1 MDKFWENYIK
11 TRPAD
16 SKGAFD
22 AFKKMNQEPRTMV
35 AELTNMN
42 TPDLEQSPDSFLR
55 PGETLE
61 DWDVTFRRPNADG
74 GRAGYN
80 DGQLVTPSVDGS
92 RPGYAGRYEDTEYG
106 SRVKYDTKLKKY
118 VKRVA
123 RTVDGKKNYNVYIE
137 QKPNENMK
145 QFLERVAEK
154 GKSQISR
161 AKIARDKINL
171 EQRMYTNNWTKNWLD
186 QNLEKYGVRKFDKM
200 LKDMSNAWQKHVPKI
215 KIPGSDTSAWTTK
228 VLKLPNITTSR
239 GLESAVTKRP
249 FTYEGFTF
257 YTNLESSD
265 DLISKSKSQW
275 RKAFFK
281 NKIRTIPNLEKK
293 IKAYFDFINTPGVGT
308 KKTMAFKEFADKDV
322 LYILS
327 NEDSGLVKASRYEL
341 FNSFKSL
348 AKPYNDFTSKINRSE
363 TWKKNAN
370 LIEEKLGLKKNSI
383 KNSLTAEGKKIKKL
397 FDLKGLPDGLGY
409 SIEHG
414 QGISAAA
421 KTGNVE
427 IMKRAVNDLIGTTRR
442 HNTQLGF
449 HGFEANRN
457 ALIREI
463 TEGRNVKEN
472 IKSLNTLAKDVY
484 KDFGLKGNMYS
495 IKNGVLTSKPIS
507 TALTETDRF
516 RQYAIQLAKDP
527 EGLAFIKKRHG
538 SLENMLSLLCTKK
551 ASGGRIGYQSGTVV
565 GGTLRCGVKQFNKNL
580 KTGNTNSALMKR
592 ILARGGNILKEGAK
606 QLNPA
611 ELLRLRNLIGP
622 TALGFMAAFEAGAIT
637 DDHLRK
643 GTPWNEAFAKNWLT
657 KSFLP
662 YSEEFARQ
670 KNLLQSGQ
678 LDTDAQK
685 IYALDMMKYEKLWK
699 EMDRIEGMKSDQL
712 LEQGGYGMIDGSQI
726 VTDEAIADAEANVN
740 RILEDLDSRDSFRNT
755 GKQMENIRAMD
766 EMEAIRMAKPK
777 TFNIGDMEI
786 QYSDGYSPIFGK
798 LGTRLVNKLAAP
810 PRKRT
815 GPMTAKRE
823 MKIDYSLPTYD
834 KAITT
839 PLDADQLQ
847 AYAEYHRDI
856 GDLEPREELPQWY
869 IDELQQ
875 REKWRQLFEKNPS
888 GLLGTQY
895 NADGGRA
902 GYMGGGM
909 TGIRRPSAIPPESGP
924 QSQGLA
930 SLKKY
935 GSYY

>member
-495 IKNGVLTSKPIS
+495 IKNGVLISKPIS

-516 RQYAIQLAKDP
+516 RQYANQLAKDP

-538 SLENMLSLLCTKK
+538 SLEKMLSLLDVKSGDNAATIASKIKKAPIPGKFKSLLLPIVATGGAVTGADFLKKSGILFDKEFEPTASADVPPLVAEGLSTGEKAAIAAGTFGGLGTKK
-551 ASGGRIGYQSGTVV
+551 GRS
-565 GGTLRCGVKQFNKNL
+565 
-580 KTGNTNSALMKR
+580 
-592 ILARGGNILKEGAK
+592 ILGK
-606 QLNPA
+606 
-611 ELLRLRNLIGP
+611 
-622 TALGFMAAFEAGAIT
+622 GFRT
-637 DDHLRK
+637 
-643 GTPWNEAFAKNWLT
+643 
-657 KSFLP
+657 
-662 YSEEFARQ
+662 
-670 KNLLQSGQ
+670 
-678 LDTDAQK
+678 
-685 IYALDMMKYEKLWK
+685 
-699 EMDRIEGMKSDQL
+699 
-712 LEQGGYGMIDGSQI
+712 
-726 VTDEAIADAEANVN
+726 
-740 RILEDLDSRDSFRNT
+740 
-755 GKQMENIRAMD
+755 
-766 EMEAIRMAKPK
+766 
-777 TFNIGDMEI
+777 
-786 QYSDGYSPIFGK
+786 
-798 LGTRLVNKLAAP
+798 LGTRVAALPFAGYTIYDNLKKGENIIDATLDPVVGAELMFPNLFKENVAKITSNPTLQKILKVGKYGRMFTPIGAGITAAGLGIDAYKKARDEYQKLQ
-810 PRKRT
+810 
-815 GPMTAKRE
+815 GMTESEKS
-823 MKIDYSLPTYD
+823 DYL
-834 KAITT
+834 
-839 PLDADQLQ
+839 ADQ
-847 AYAEYHRDI
+847 YE
-856 GDLEPREELPQWY
+856 DLGGVYGE
-869 IDELQQ
+869 
-875 REKWRQLFEKNPS
+875 
-888 GLLGTQY
+888 GA
-895 NADGGRA
+895 ADGGLI
-902 GYMGGGM
+902 GDK
-909 TGIRRPSAIPPESGP
+909 SGP
-924 QSQGLA
+924 APTGGPMSQGLR
-930 SLKKY
+930 SLYNNGRKL
-935 GSYY
+935 

>member
-1 MDKFWENYIK
+1 MTPKEYKQMMTWLI
-11 TRPAD
+11 RP
-16 SKGAFD
+16 SKARGPRNMQLAKVNDIPD
-22 AFKKMNQEPRTMV
+22 AFN
-35 AELTNMN
+35 
-42 TPDLEQSPDSFLR
+42 PDLEQTEVLR

-61 DWDVTFRRPNADG
+61 DWKPNPFLKPHAEGGRIGFAGGHGVGASKQKLDQVIGAYRRYRRGEKNPKLNFKRFFEIYAKENFADG

-80 DGQLVTPSVDGS
+80 AGQLVTPSIDGS
-92 RPGYAGRYEDTEYG
+92 RPGYNGRYEDTEYG

-137 QKPNENMK
+137 QKTNENMK

-186 QNLEKYGVRKFDKM
+186 QNLEKYGVRQFDKM

-265 DLISKSKSQW
+265 EKISKSKSQW

-281 NKIRTIPNLEKK
+281 NKIRTIHGLEKK
-293 IKAYFDFINTPGVGT
+293 MKAYFDFINTPGVGT

-327 NEDSGLVKASRYEL
+327 NEDSGLIKKSRYEL

-363 TWKKNAN
+363 TWKQNAN
-370 LIEEKLGLKKNSI
+370 LIEDNLRSLPEYKNKPKNWI

-463 TEGRNVKEN
+463 MEGRNVKAN

-527 EGLAFIKKRHG
+527 EGLDFIKKRHG
-538 SLENMLSLLCTKK
+538 SLEKMLSLLCTKK
-551 ASGGRIGYQSGTVV
+551 ASGGRIGYSTGTPTVK
-565 GGTLRCGVKQFNKNL
+565 CG
-580 KTGNTNSALMKR
+580 SKR
-592 ILARGGNILKEGAK
+592 LEQIILRGGAKEGEQELAKKILQAGRGLRVMFSLSGMFGPAATAFLVGTEAGLVGYDMISQGKTFREAVGDSVFNYALGDRTKIDPAEERYKRYAK
-606 QLNPA
+606 QGFDVDKIRAFEKNIDRIDEINLQYGDLYKKANVVNIGGPRRSDAIKQKQQIISDKAIA
-611 ELLRLRNLIGP
+611 ELPLFTQDLFRTGEIPRLS
-622 TALGFMAAFEAGAIT
+622 
-637 DDHLRK
+637 K
-643 GTPWNEAFAKNWLT
+643 
-657 KSFLP
+657 FL
-662 YSEEFARQ
+662 
-670 KNLLQSGQ
+670 
-678 LDTDAQK
+678 
-685 IYALDMMKYEKLWK
+685 EK
-699 EMDRIEGMKSDQL
+699 DYVEGMKNISEADRL
-712 LEQGGYGMIDGSQI
+712 SEIDRLSNI
-726 VTDEAIADAEANVN
+726 NPLAI
-740 RILEDLDSRDSFRNT
+740 
-755 GKQMENIRAMD
+755 GKIRAMED
-766 EMEAIRMAKPK
+766 EKRLREL
-777 TFNIGDMEI
+777 
-786 QYSDGYSPIFGK
+786 K
-798 LGTRLVNKLAAP
+798 LQNPDVRAYM
-810 PRKRT
+810 
-815 GPMTAKRE
+815 GP
-823 MKIDYSLPTYD
+823 YPTMYGF
-834 KAITT
+834 A
-839 PLDADQLQ
+839 
-847 AYAEYHRDI
+847 
-856 GDLEPREELPQWY
+856 
-869 IDELQQ
+869 
-875 REKWRQLFEKNPS
+875 S
-888 GLLGTQY
+888 
-895 NADGGRA
+895 GGRA
-902 GYMGGGM
+902 GYMGGGIAA
-909 TGIRRPSAIPPESGP
+909 IRKPSAIPPESGP
-924 QSQGLA
+924 NSQGLPGL
-930 SLKKY
+930 LKRVRNL
-935 GSYY
+935 